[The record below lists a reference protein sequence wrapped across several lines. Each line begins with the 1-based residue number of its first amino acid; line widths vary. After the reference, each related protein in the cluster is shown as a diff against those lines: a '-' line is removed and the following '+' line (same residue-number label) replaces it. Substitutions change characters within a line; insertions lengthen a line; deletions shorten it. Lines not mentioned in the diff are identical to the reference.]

1 MCASRHSLLGALE
14 AVENQ
19 LAEEREAN
27 IAATGDAVLALAI
40 DKEKLLAAVGCGDV
54 DVFAQLDVA
63 LGAEDEQASVAPRSK
78 ASRREPIH
86 AEVAGRAIV
95 GDEVAFP
102 EILQLRILWVRDIP
116 RGGVDDLGVFG
127 TREKKELFDLV
138 AADVAQDAAVFFLLE
153 KPIRP

>member
-1 MCASRHSLLGALE
+1 MPLRHRFFGAVE

-19 LAEEREAN
+19 LAEERKAD
-27 IAATGDAVLALAI
+27 IPAAGDAVLALAI

-78 ASRREPIH
+78 ASRSEPID
-86 AEVAGRAIV
+86 AEVAGRAVV

-102 EILQLRILWVRDIP
+102 EILQLRLLWVRDIP
-116 RGGVDDLGVFG
+116 RSGVNDLGVFG
-127 TREKKELFDLV
+127 TRKKKELLDLV
-138 AADVAQDAAVFFLLE
+138 AADVAEDAPVFFLLE